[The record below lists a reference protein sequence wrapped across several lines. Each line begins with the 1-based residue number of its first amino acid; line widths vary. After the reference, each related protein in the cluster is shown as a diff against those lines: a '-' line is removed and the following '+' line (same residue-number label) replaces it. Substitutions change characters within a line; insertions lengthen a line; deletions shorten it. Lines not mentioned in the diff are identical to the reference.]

1 MLFLFILC
9 IMQIERRLKIL
20 RKKVC
25 EAFRKKKVN
34 YKLQLGLCESQILSS
49 ESIRR
54 DNSAVVI

>member
-9 IMQIERRLKIL
+9 IMQIERRLAIL